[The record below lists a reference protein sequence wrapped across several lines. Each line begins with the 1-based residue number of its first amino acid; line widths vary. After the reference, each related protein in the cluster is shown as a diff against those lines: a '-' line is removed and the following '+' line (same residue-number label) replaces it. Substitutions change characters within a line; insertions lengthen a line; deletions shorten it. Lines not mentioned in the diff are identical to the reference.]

1 MKGDIC
7 CEPIPL
13 SCKTKH
19 SSKICT
25 IQESKWVREKSIE
38 RKNERENEIERG
50 KMSAKG
56 GNHMI
61 KQKVTD
67 C

>member
-7 CEPIPL
+7 CEPIPF

>member
-19 SSKICT
+19 SYEICN
-25 IQESKWVREKSIE
+25 IQESKWVRENS
-38 RKNERENEIERG
+38 RKNERELER
-50 KMSAKG
+50 K
-56 GNHMI
+56 
-61 KQKVTD
+61 
-67 C
+67 

>member
-1 MKGDIC
+1 MNQYHFLAKQSIHPKYVLYRKVNG
-7 CEPIPL
+7 
-13 SCKTKH
+13 
-19 SSKICT
+19 
-25 IQESKWVREKSIE
+25 QERRE
-38 RKNERENEIERG
+38 NERENEIERG

>member
-1 MKGDIC
+1 MGK
-7 CEPIPL
+7 
-13 SCKTKH
+13 
-19 SSKICT
+19 
-25 IQESKWVREKSIE
+25 REIE

>member
-1 MKGDIC
+1 MGK
-7 CEPIPL
+7 
-13 SCKTKH
+13 
-19 SSKICT
+19 
-25 IQESKWVREKSIE
+25 RE

>member
-19 SSKICT
+19 SYKICN
-25 IQESKWVREKSIE
+25 IQESKWVRENSIE